1 MKKEFKC
8 YRIKFKSTLH
18 IGEGKED
25 YSNSRDKILSDS
37 LHSAIIASLAMQ
49 GIEIPEDGNL
59 GFNISDMFPYYKDTY
74 FFPKPLCQKLPRLED
89 VTKAKKVKKVSWIDL
104 YYFEKALRGEE
115 IVEESKI
122 EDVIKGSFMMRSKK
136 DFEGIYDSGI
146 SARVKVSR
154 YFDEDAVPFY
164 MDRMYF
170 KKDAGMYFLAEG
182 NTDNLERALNLL
194 QYEGLG
200 TDRNVGNGDFE
211 YEITKLSIE
220 IPEDKCSNLFSLST
234 YIPHDKE
241 ELNELIGGDNVSY
254 KMEKRGGWITSYPYS
269 TFRKNAIYAFSSG
282 SIFSNNKEISSSG
295 IFIKGKIVDLKPELP
310 SSQKIEHP
318 IWRNGKS
325 IMLPIKIDLI

>member
-8 YRIKFKSTLH
+8 YRLKFKSPLH

-37 LHSAIIASLAMQ
+37 LHSAIIACLAMQ
-49 GIEIPEDGNL
+49 GVEIPKDGDL

-74 FFPKPLCQKLPRLED
+74 FFPKPMSQKLPQLDD
-89 VTKAKKVKKVSWIDL
+89 VTKAKKVKKVSWVDS
-104 YYFEKALRGEE
+104 YYFEKALKGEE

-122 EDVIKGSFMMRSKK
+122 DDLIKDAFMMQSVG

-154 YFDEDAVPFY
+154 YFDRDAVPFY
-164 MDRMYF
+164 MDRMHF
-170 KKDAGMYFLAEG
+170 KKDAGMYFLADG

-211 YEITKLSIE
+211 YEIESLSID
-220 IPEDKCSNLFSLST
+220 IPEDNCSNLFSLST
-234 YIPHDKE
+234 YIPKGKDELE
-241 ELNELIGGDNVSY
+241 ELLCGENVSY
-254 KMEKRGGWITSYPYS
+254 KMEKRGGWITSYPYN

-282 SIFSNNKEISSSG
+282 SIFSNREESCSDG
-295 IFIKGKIVDLKPELP
+295 IYIKGKIVDLKPELP
-310 SSQKIEHP
+310 SSQSIDHP

-325 IMLPIKIDLI
+325 IMLPIKIDL